1 MLTRIR
7 YTMVVGAL
15 VTMAFF
21 FAYTAV
27 RTHAANLG
35 FTCAI
40 YFTVN
45 VYYGTLYAYTPEVST
60 SRS

>member
-1 MLTRIR
+1 
-7 YTMVVGAL
+7 MVLGAL

-21 FAYTAV
+21 FAYTVV
-27 RTHAANLG
+27 RNHAGNLG

-45 VYYGTLYAYTPEVST
+45 VYYGKVSMLHAGYI
-60 SRS
+60 